1 MGVLLKKR
9 SGKFLPD
16 WYGEL
21 VEDGKRKVVNLHV
34 RWKGKPVES
43 LRNKGDVLFEET
55 RKKAREELE
64 KLQIFW
70 REKGRAEH
78 LTARLIEAK
87 TGRKLEYVKLSE
99 LAAKW
104 RAVPRTRTPGKAW
117 LSWCDTLFSRLA
129 AECPVTYLHEV
140 TPEMAS
146 AHLQSIRAKCSHK
159 TAGEAGQLLRS
170 AFTRFLPLGVQNPFV
185 GGIQR
190 KGEDD
195 DGEMIHRR
203 PFTANELADLFEEA
217 REDAFLYPLVVTAAC
232 TGLRRGDVCRLKWSA
247 VDLKNNVV
255 AVKTSKT
262 GATVEIPIFRPLR
275 EVLET
280 ALAEKKDKAV
290 YVWPV
295 AEALLR
301 GNPDRLTWL
310 FKRLLAKVLPDTK
323 KQEEAQAATEPQVER
338 VRLADVLDEVRS
350 AVEERVNS
358 PQRERIVNSLRLYAA
373 GVSVR
378 EIEKQTG
385 QARSGVSTDLH
396 RAEKVSGHFFMPKFG
411 DGGLTAKI
419 GRVTRAG
426 DPDEELVGRARRGS
440 TLDWHALRVTWV
452 TLALSAGVPMEVA
465 RLVTG
470 HKTVEVV
477 LKHYFKPGREHLRA
491 VLGDKLPEVLTGAKE
506 EPKRLPVG
514 GVAVEE
520 SAVGG
525 DAVKE
530 LAAKVAAGSATD
542 EERRRLCELLAVPA
556 RGGRRAGPKK

>member
-21 VEDGKRKVVNLHV
+21 VEDGKRTIVNLHV
-34 RWKGKPVES
+34 RWKGKPVGS
-43 LRNKGDVLFEET
+43 LREKGDDLFEAT

-64 KLQIFW
+64 RLQIYW

-99 LAAKW
+99 LADKW
-104 RAVPRTRTPGKAW
+104 RGVPRTRTPGKGW

-140 TPEMAS
+140 TPEMA
-146 AHLQSIRAKCSHK
+146 AMHLQAIRAKCSHK
-159 TAGEAGQLLRS
+159 TAGEAAQLLRS
-170 AFTRFLPLGVQNPFV
+170 AFARFLPLGVQNPFA

-195 DGEMIHRR
+195 DGEMVHRR
-203 PFTANELADLFEEA
+203 PFTVNELSDLFEGA
-217 REDAFLYPLVVTAAC
+217 RDDAFLYPLVVTAAC

-247 VDLKNNVV
+247 VDLRNNIV

-262 GATVEIPIFRPLR
+262 GATVEIPIFKPLR

-323 KQEEAQAATEPQVER
+323 NPEEASAATVPNVER
-338 VRLADVLDEVRS
+338 VKLADVLDEVRS
-350 AVEERVNS
+350 AVENKVGS

-385 QARSGVSTDLH
+385 QARSGVSMDLH
-396 RAEKVSGHFFMPKFG
+396 RAEKVSGRLFMPKFG
-411 DGGLTAKI
+411 DGGMTAKI
-419 GRVTRAG
+419 SRVTRAG
-426 DPDEELVGRARRGS
+426 EPDGELLGRARRGS

-452 TLALSAGVPMEVA
+452 TLALSAGVPIEVA

-491 VLGDKLPEVLTGAKE
+491 VLGDKLPDVLTGGKMSE
-506 EPKRLPVG
+506 DVG
-514 GVAVEE
+514 RNA
-520 SAVGG
+520 AVGNRRLAAG
-525 DAVKE
+525 SGETVE
-530 LAAKVAAGSATD
+530 GLAAKVAEGKATD
-542 EERRRLCELLAVPA
+542 EERKRLAELL
-556 RGGRRAGPKK
+556 RA

>member
-21 VEDGKRKVVNLHV
+21 VEDGKRKIVNLHV

-43 LRNKGDVLFEET
+43 LRDRGDDEFEAT

-64 KLQIFW
+64 NLQIYW

-99 LAAKW
+99 LADKW
-104 RAVPRTRTPGKAW
+104 RGVPRTRTPGKGW

-129 AECPVTYLHEV
+129 DECPVTYLHEV

-159 TAGEAGQLLRS
+159 TAGEACQLLRS
-170 AFTRFLPLGVQNPFV
+170 AFGRFLPLGVQNPFA

-195 DGEMIHRR
+195 DGEMVHRR
-203 PFTANELADLFEEA
+203 PFTVSELSALFEGA
-217 REDAFLYPLVVTAAC
+217 RDDAFLYPLVVTAAC

-262 GATVEIPIFRPLR
+262 GATVEIPIFKPLR
-275 EVLET
+275 EVLES

-310 FKRLLAKVLPDTK
+310 FKRLLAKVLSDTK
-323 KQEEAQAATEPQVER
+323 TRGDAQVVPEPQVER
-338 VRLADVLDEVRS
+338 VRLADVLDEVRN
-350 AVEERVNS
+350 AVDSRVAS

-385 QARSGVSTDLH
+385 QARSGVSLDLH
-396 RAEKVSGHFFMPKFG
+396 RAEKVSGRLFMPKFG
-411 DGGLTAKI
+411 DGGMTAKI
-419 GRVTRAG
+419 SRVTRAG

-452 TLALSAGVPMEVA
+452 TLALSAGVPIEVA

-491 VLGDKLPEVLTGAKE
+491 VLGDKLPDVLTGGKMDE
-506 EPKRLPVG
+506 DG
-514 GVAVEE
+514 GRRA
-520 SAVGG
+520 AVGNRQLAAG
-525 DAVKE
+525 SEGTVEE
-530 LAAKVAAGSATD
+530 LAAKVAAKTATD
-542 EERRRLCELLAVPA
+542 EERKRLCELLSLN
-556 RGGRRAGPKK
+556 

>member
-43 LRNKGDVLFEET
+43 LRKRGDELFEET
-55 RKKAREELE
+55 RKKAKEELD
-64 KLQIFW
+64 KLQIYW

-87 TGRKLEYVKLSE
+87 TGRKLEYLKLSE

-104 RAVPRTRTPGKAW
+104 RGVPRTRTPGNGW

-129 AECPVTYLHEV
+129 AKCPVTFLHEV

-146 AHLQSIRAKCSHK
+146 THLQSIRAKCSHK

-170 AFTRFLPLGVQNPFV
+170 AFSRFLPLGVQNPFA

-195 DGEMIHRR
+195 DGEMVHRR
-203 PFTANELADLFEEA
+203 PFTVNELADLFEEA
-217 REDAFLYPLVVTAAC
+217 RKDPFLYPLVVTAAC

-247 VDLKNNVV
+247 VDLKNKVV

-262 GATVEIPIFRPLR
+262 GATVEIPIFKPLK
-275 EVLET
+275 EVLEA
-280 ALAEKKDKAV
+280 ALAEKKEKAV

-295 AEALLR
+295 AEALVR

-310 FKRLLAKVLPDTK
+310 FKKLVASVLPDTEGYLK
-323 KQEEAQAATEPQVER
+323 AIPADAAPDAR
-338 VRLADVLDEVRS
+338 VRLADVLEEVCG
-350 AVEERVNS
+350 AVEAKIEERRRV
-358 PQRERIVNSLRLYAA
+358 RIIRTLKLYAA
-373 GVSVR
+373 GMSVR
-378 EIEKQTG
+378 EIEKLTG
-385 QARSGVSTDLH
+385 QVRSGVSGDLH
-396 RAEKVSGHFFMPKFG
+396 RAEKVSGRTFMPKLG

-419 GRVTRAG
+419 SRVTRAG
-426 DPDEELVGRARRGS
+426 DPDEELMGRARRGS
-440 TLDWHALRVTWV
+440 VLDWHALRVTWV

-491 VLGDKLPEVLTGAKE
+491 VLGEKLPDVLTGGKA
-506 EPKRLPVG
+506 EPKQVTAAKTPIQ
-514 GVAVEE
+514 
-520 SAVGG
+520 
-525 DAVKE
+525 E
-530 LAAKVAAGSATD
+530 LAAKVAEGKATAD
-542 EERRRLCELLAVPA
+542 ERKRLGELLAQA
-556 RGGRRAGPKK
+556 